1 MKSSEDRRMIR
12 RENLDV
18 VGELFGLT
26 FEDDEQVTLWV
37 EDDEIWFS
45 EITFSQEWLSDLQS
59 TAWEGLR
66 AWARR
71 KVVERKQP

>member
-1 MKSSEDRRMIR
+1 MEDKRMIR
-12 RENLDV
+12 REKLDV
-18 VGELFGLT
+18 VGDIFGLT
-26 FEDDEQVTLWV
+26 FEDDEQITLWL

-45 EITFSQEWLSDLQS
+45 VATFHQQYLSDLQS